1 MFKFA
6 AMESGRPPASSTSA
20 VPGADRN
27 RAGRRALVVESDPDT
42 RQLVQEIL
50 TGLGFIVDAVDNGVD
65 AVSTAR
71 QRPPEVILVAL
82 QLRDVGGLEVLRWLR
97 ANSGLKRVPVIAV
110 GVNEYDLARVRHA
123 QIRAVLRKPLS
134 SSAIVEAI
142 EAAMS
147 VSG

>member
-1 MFKFA
+1 VFKFA
-6 AMESGRPPASSTSA
+6 AMESGRPPPSSASA
-20 VPGADRN
+20 LPGAD

-42 RQLVQEIL
+42 RQLVQKIL
-50 TGLGFIVDAVDNGVD
+50 AGLGFIVDAVDNGVE

-71 QRPPEVILVAL
+71 QSPPEVILVAL

-97 ANSGLKRVPVIAV
+97 ANSELKRVPVIAV

-147 VSG
+147 ASD